1 MHDKHYPLVSYR
13 LNDKTKQNINNLHR
27 TTGLTYNLL
36 FVDMIKKYLKNKT
49 KANNNLPDS
58 IPNFD

>member
-13 LNDKTKQNINNLHR
+13 LNDKTKQNIKNLHR

-36 FVDMIKKYLKNKT
+36 FVDMIKKYLKKKT
-49 KANNNLPDS
+49 KVNDNLPES